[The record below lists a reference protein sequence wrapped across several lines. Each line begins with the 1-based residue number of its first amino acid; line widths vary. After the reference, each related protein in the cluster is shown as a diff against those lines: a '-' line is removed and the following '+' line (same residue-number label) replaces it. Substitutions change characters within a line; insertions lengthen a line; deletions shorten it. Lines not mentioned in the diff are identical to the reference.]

1 MSECCLR
8 GFRWEAQPSGHET
21 KLADNNCYVTGS
33 NRKVAVMIIHDLYG
47 WKFPNT
53 RLLADHYAEEVDA
66 TVYVPDFFGGE
77 ELPLD
82 ILHEPTRWHE
92 LNLPA
97 FILRQSKEIRAPEI
111 VECAKI
117 LRSTHQRT
125 AAVGFCYGGWGVFRL
140 GERGQNLVDCI
151 STAHPSFLEETEI
164 DKVGV
169 PVQILAPEVDPM
181 FTPELKAYS
190 NEVIP
195 GLGVA
200 YNYQYF
206 PGLEHAFAVRGN
218 PANAG
223 ERMGMK
229 RAKDSV
235 VHWLK
240 QWLADQ

>member
-8 GFRWEAQPSGHET
+8 GFRWEAQPSGREAI
-21 KLADNNCYVTGS
+21 LANNKCYVTGS
-33 NRKVAVMIIHDLYG
+33 NPQVAVMIIHDLYG

-53 RLLADHYAEEVDA
+53 RLLADHYAEEVNA

-82 ILHEPTRWHE
+82 ILQEPSRWHE
-92 LNLPA
+92 LDLPA
-97 FILRQSKEIRAPEI
+97 FISRHSKKIREPDI
-111 VECAKI
+111 IECAKA

-140 GERGQNLVDCI
+140 GERGKNLVDCI
-151 STAHPSFLEETEI
+151 STAHPSFLEKTEI

-169 PVQILAPEVDPM
+169 PVQILAPEIDPM
-181 FTPELKAYS
+181 FTAELKAYS

-195 GLGVA
+195 TLGVA
-200 YNYQYF
+200 YDYQFF
-206 PGLEHAFAVRGN
+206 PSLEHAFAVRGN
-218 PANAG
+218 PANPG
-223 ERMGMK
+223 ERKGME

-240 QWLADQ
+240 QWLRDV